1 MNGAFLLPEGSTS
14 APEVDALLGVLLATS
29 IAVLVL
35 VFGLMLLY
43 VVRYRAG
50 NGLDRGAVAKKT
62 WRIEI
67 GWTAVT
73 LAIFFGLFI
82 WGADLYLRVSL
93 PPPDALKI
101 SVIGKQWM
109 WKVEHPAGQHE
120 INALHVPVNRA
131 VELLMT
137 SEDVIH
143 DFDIPAFRIKH
154 DVLPGRYETLWF
166 TADKVGTYRLYC
178 SQFCGTDHSG
188 MGGQIIVMSASDFQN
203 WLATAGTGETL
214 AAAGRTLFVRY
225 GCSGCHEAE
234 GRGGNGTVRAPSL
247 NGLYGSPV
255 PLSDGSVIVAD
266 DRYIH
271 DSIVTPKTQVVA
283 SYAPLMPSFA
293 GVVGEE
299 DLVKLIAYIES
310 LAAIGETK

>member
-1 MNGAFLLPEGSTS
+1 VNGALLLPQASTNAS
-14 APEVDALLGVLLATS
+14 EVDALLGVLLATS
-29 IAVLVL
+29 VAVLAL

-50 NGLDRGAVAKKT
+50 NGLDRGTVAKKT

-67 GWTAVT
+67 AWTAAT
-73 LAIFFGLFI
+73 LAIFFGLFL
-82 WGADLYLRVSL
+82 WGADLYLRLSL

-120 INALHVPVNRA
+120 INTLHVPVNRPI
-131 VELLMT
+131 ELLMT

-166 TADKVGTYRLYC
+166 TADKIGSYHLFC
-178 SQFCGTDHSG
+178 SQFCGTDHAA
-188 MGGQIIVMSASDFQN
+188 MGGQVVVMSAGDFQA
-203 WLATAGTGETL
+203 WLATTGSGETL
-214 AAAGRTLFVRY
+214 AAAGQALFVRY
-225 GCSGCHEAE
+225 GCSGCHRAE

-247 NGLYGSPV
+247 NGLFGSPV
-255 PLSDGSVIVAD
+255 PLADGTVVVAD
-266 DRYIH
+266 DRYIR
-271 DSIVTPKTQVVA
+271 DAILTPKAQVVA
-283 SYAPLMPSFA
+283 SYAPLMPAFA
-293 GVVGEE
+293 GVVGEAE
-299 DLVKLIAYIES
+299 LVKLIAYIES
-310 LAAIGETK
+310 LAAVGETR